1 MSEKY
6 VFELGPEAEEYAREN
21 LNETEETREKAL
33 NEIHVWLTEQKTN
46 LNARLEPRYILPFLR
61 QSKFDI
67 EEAKTKIINYYNL
80 RRDNAKWFTER
91 DPANP
96 ELAEIIKL
104 GVFIPLR
111 KLHKNQVVFLI
122 RTAAHN
128 PKKHSQEDV
137 FKVDHMILDIAA
149 LFEFEM
155 AHIYGAVSIFDMNG
169 VTAWHAKQLTPGI
182 VKRSVTAWGNY
193 HTTSKNYDFI
203 NSPSYLNVILNIFKS
218 FMSEKMKKCTRVHTK
233 GIECLHEIVDK
244 DILPE
249 EYGGNDGTLEDLINY
264 WYEKLMSKRDWLLE
278 DQKYRAE

>member
-6 VFELGPEAEEYAREN
+6 VFELGAEAEEYAKEN

-33 NEIHVWLTEQKTN
+33 NEIHAWLTEEKTN

-61 QSKFDI
+61 QSKFNI

-80 RRDNAKWFTER
+80 RRDNAKWFTDR
-91 DPANP
+91 DPTNP
-96 ELAEIIKL
+96 ELAEIIKV

-111 KLHKNQVVFLI
+111 KLYKNQVVFLI
-122 RTAAHN
+122 RTAAHD
-128 PKKHSQEDV
+128 PKKHSQENV

-155 AHIYGAVSIFDMNG
+155 AHIYGAISIFDMNG
-169 VTAWHAKQLTPGI
+169 VTAYHAKQLTPGI

-203 NSPSYLNVILNIFKS
+203 NSPTYLNVILNIFKS
-218 FMSEKMKKCTRVHTK
+218 FMSEKMKRCTRVHTK
-233 GIECLHEIVDK
+233 GIESLHQIVDK
-244 DILPE
+244 EILPE
-249 EYGGNDGTLEDLINY
+249 EYGGNDGKLEDLINY
-264 WYEKLMSKRDWLLE
+264 WYEKLVNKRDWLLE
-278 DQKYRAE
+278 DEKYRAD